1 MLDGTDLNPAAVLA
15 VAQGEVGIAAAAQV
29 SDGERHVAGDLPRVD
44 VCFNART
51 AQSPGSEPRVGKA
64 AGLLVDG
71 KRRPQPEAVIFL
83 GLVDVLLGAPRQA
96 RRTRYGTAS

>member
-44 VCFNART
+44 VCFNARAT
-51 AQSPGSEPRVGKA
+51 QGPGGEACVGKA
-64 AGLLVDG
+64 SGLLVDG
-71 KRRPQPEAVIFL
+71 KRRSQPEVVVFL
-83 GLVDVLLGAPRQA
+83 GLVDVLLS
-96 RRTRYGTAS
+96 ASR